1 MSRWPMADGW
11 LKSAGIESGGMWL
24 QAGGSWDARNVT
36 RLDGELRGL
45 VPEFSEPLTFDLA
58 QVKRLDTA
66 GAWLLYRT
74 LKDLRERGLQA
85 DYAGVTAEHAAMLE
99 TVAANDQPCEI
110 EPPQSSSFI
119 AILDHLGGGVLDAL
133 EEAKQQV
140 AFLGLILIT
149 LAGTFRHPSRLRLV
163 PLVYHMEKVGLNA
176 LPIVG
181 LISFLIGV
189 VLAYQG
195 ATQLQRFGAEIF
207 VVNLIAVSV
216 LREIAILL
224 TAIVVAGRSGS
235 AFTAEIG
242 SMVVNEEV
250 DAMRTLGLNPIEV
263 LVLPRVL
270 ALVITLPLLA
280 FFADMCGLFGGMLMC
295 WGALEI
301 SPGLY
306 LERLQGAVSPWSFW
320 VGMIK
325 APVFAFLIAMVGC
338 LEGLRVTRSAE
349 SVGQQTTRSVVT
361 GIFLVIV
368 VDAMFS
374 IFFAAVGV

>member
-1 MSRWPMADGW
+1 MADGW
-11 LKSAGIESGGMWL
+11 LNAAAEAGGAVLL
-24 QAGGSWDARNVT
+24 QAGGHWDARNVT
-36 RLDGELRGL
+36 RLDQLLRGL
-45 VPEFSEPLTFDLA
+45 APSNGAAVILDLT
-58 QVKRLDTA
+58 QVERLDTA

-74 LKDLRERGLQA
+74 RREVRARGGRA
-85 DYAGVTAEHAAMLE
+85 DYTGLTPAHEAILE
-99 TVAANDQPCEI
+99 QVEANDQPAEI
-110 EPPQSSSFI
+110 EPPREP
-119 AILDHLGGGVLDAL
+119 ALLAMLGRVGDGTVDVMI
-133 EEAKQQV
+133 EARQQV
-140 AFLGLILIT
+140 AFLGLLLVT
-149 LAGTFRHPSRLRLV
+149 LAGTLRHPGRLRLV
-163 PLVYHMEKVGLNA
+163 PLVYHMEKVGFNA

-207 VVNLIAVSV
+207 VVNLVGVSV

-250 DAMRTLGLNPIEV
+250 DAMRTLGLDPMEV

-280 FFADMCGLFGGMLMC
+280 FFADMMGLFGGMLMC
-295 WGALEI
+295 WGTLDI
-301 SPGLY
+301 SPGLF
-306 LERLQGAVSPWSFW
+306 LERLQGAVSLWSFW
-320 VGMIK
+320 VGIIK
-325 APVFAFLIAMVGC
+325 APFFAFLIAMVGC

-374 IFFAAVGV
+374 VFFAAVGV